1 MTDLYIKQG
10 RRYIP
15 TTLAQQGAWG
25 WHNLMVVSAFRYC
38 LGRMTYISRVCAD
51 WIIARWPDFPP
62 NVQQL
67 IRREL
72 EEAFKKDD
80 EDRADPGN
88 RFFKEL
94 GWDCDR
100 KEWERVRAMWA
111 SSPPLAPTAPSLDE
125 IRHRAK
131 WLAKEMN
138 NVGEELASATAGE
151 WGSDPRH
158 TGLDLQDMAGDL
170 LACIQRPSSAAAVG
184 SRLQRSVRRHT
195 IERN

>member
-10 RRYIP
+10 RRYVP

-25 WHNLMVVSAFRYC
+25 WHNLMVVAAFRYS
-38 LGRMTYISRVCAD
+38 LGRMTYISEVCAD
-51 WIIARWPDFPP
+51 WIIARWQDFPP

-67 IRREL
+67 IRRDL

-100 KEWERVRAMWA
+100 KEWEKVRALWA
-111 SSPPLAPTAPSLDE
+111 SGPPFPPAAPSLDE

-138 NVGEELASATAGE
+138 DVGEALASTTAGE
-151 WGSDPRH
+151 WGADPRH
-158 TGLDLQDMAGDL
+158 TGLDLQDMAGNL
-170 LACIQRPSSAAAVG
+170 LACIQQP
-184 SRLQRSVRRHT
+184 T
-195 IERN
+195 KETK